1 MDTDVGMSGDAERQC
16 EHQSGSAPAER
27 DTVSLRLRSIL
38 DNALVDL
45 NSAAQ
50 SLISQ
55 MKFDNDRDRA
65 IVHVRVVT
73 QLVDSMS
80 KMMAELNKSCQEVY
94 REISERQKINP
105 EVRIA

>member
-1 MDTDVGMSGDAERQC
+1 METNLGMSGDAERQFKPP
-16 EHQSGSAPAER
+16 SGSAPAEK
-27 DTVSLRLRSIL
+27 DSPSPRLRSIL
-38 DNALVDL
+38 DNALLDL

-65 IVHVRVVT
+65 LVHVEVVT

-80 KMMAELNKSCQEVY
+80 RMMAELNKSCQEIY
-94 REISERQKINP
+94 REISERQKSNP
-105 EVRIA
+105 DVRIA